1 MSLPND
7 WCAFDMLIMLV
18 SDSLAYLVETKWV
31 GFVIDLLTQPEV
43 RTLSIGTSCVGYNY
57 LLRWSSLF
65 DVWTFCECLAI
76 FITLD

>member
-31 GFVIDLLTQPEV
+31 GFVIDLLTQP
-43 RTLSIGTSCVGYNY
+43 
-57 LLRWSSLF
+57 
-65 DVWTFCECLAI
+65 
-76 FITLD
+76 